1 MARKLRDDHCYCFSR
16 RLQDVM
22 AGIPAHGLTVIEA
35 PSGFGKTTALREYLA
50 VGQQQA
56 MVRWYTCLGES
67 AGRTWAGI
75 CALFNSPEY
84 SIAEDL
90 LELGEPGPENLADI
104 ATLISGCTCAKPTFL
119 VIDNYQLFD
128 NPVRKRCLA
137 AFSACRDRNLHIV
150 CVTQPLKDENG
161 GLTFHPQ
168 PYLRITARDLFFD
181 TECIA
186 RYCRLKGISILRE
199 TIHAIEASATGWVA
213 AIRLQ
218 LHHYRDT
225 GQLMDF
231 REIRPLVE
239 TAIWNRLAP
248 HERDFM
254 TGLSLLDGFTIRQ
267 AAIMSQGTTLPDAL
281 TELLSLDFFIRHV
294 ADRQAYVM
302 HSILRD
308 YLLERFAMQPEHFR
322 HAMHRRAAQ
331 ACLEA
336 GDLFQ
341 AALFFMEVEDYE
353 AILSLP
359 MSTQYFYDN
368 QERNITALFEKLL
381 DRCPKSIL
389 EHHPVF
395 LILMAYNFFRRG
407 ARAYFLRAT
416 DFLGSLLE
424 DGRERTGR
432 EWARARGE
440 YAMLMSFTEYNDI
453 ARMGAFHREAL
464 EQLQTIS
471 DAPRSEVFQGTMPFG
486 TASVLCLYWNN
497 VGELDH
503 LLNLMDTY
511 LPVYSTLASG
521 HGAGA
526 EHIFRAEAAL
536 AAGDDAMAEVMAHKA
551 IYRARHAGQYA
562 VCLSADLILAEIAL
576 LRGDGEAYA
585 TACDSMVRNAEE
597 SRQRS
602 VLRLGE
608 LCQAA
613 LDLSLGHTADIPP
626 WLRDMAGIQK
636 VVYAH
641 SIPYAIIFHEHYLL
655 REGRHAELH
664 GLTELI
670 MQQAAAMNYILPRLY
685 HTLYLAGAEAKEGR
699 TDEASAYMEEAL
711 RLALPD
717 KVYLPFARLVADLK
731 PLFALRT
738 QRDWNIPD
746 ELVALC
752 ARYEHGVAAVVQK
765 NRWGSALLTS
775 REQQVGVLAGERLS
789 AKEIAGQLCISVH
802 TVNTILKSV
811 YRKLNI
817 SSKAELRTVMDKG
830 ISGTPHKAR
839 KPNSMEV

>member
-22 AGIPAHGLTVIEA
+22 AGIPAHGLTGIEA
-35 PSGFGKTTALREYLA
+35 PSGFGKTMALREYLA

-294 ADRQAYVM
+294 ADRQAY
-302 HSILRD
+302 
-308 YLLERFAMQPEHFR
+308 
-322 HAMHRRAAQ
+322 
-331 ACLEA
+331 
-336 GDLFQ
+336 
-341 AALFFMEVEDYE
+341 
-353 AILSLP
+353 
-359 MSTQYFYDN
+359 
-368 QERNITALFEKLL
+368 
-381 DRCPKSIL
+381 
-389 EHHPVF
+389 
-395 LILMAYNFFRRG
+395 
-407 ARAYFLRAT
+407 
-416 DFLGSLLE
+416 
-424 DGRERTGR
+424 
-432 EWARARGE
+432 
-440 YAMLMSFTEYNDI
+440 
-453 ARMGAFHREAL
+453 
-464 EQLQTIS
+464 
-471 DAPRSEVFQGTMPFG
+471 
-486 TASVLCLYWNN
+486 
-497 VGELDH
+497 
-503 LLNLMDTY
+503 
-511 LPVYSTLASG
+511 
-521 HGAGA
+521 
-526 EHIFRAEAAL
+526 
-536 AAGDDAMAEVMAHKA
+536 
-551 IYRARHAGQYA
+551 
-562 VCLSADLILAEIAL
+562 
-576 LRGDGEAYA
+576 A

-738 QRDWNIPD
+738 QREWNIPD